1 MSAKL
6 IFLLMWTC
14 LCSTPSWSA
23 SIKLTPM
30 LLEIS
35 QEDRI
40 AILKL
45 TNTSDEPLVLQM
57 EVKEWKQENGKDIYA
72 PTKDIIMAPPLA
84 KIGPQERQIVRL
96 SVRNPRPSKEE
107 IGYRLFLNE
116 IPQPSSSSKQGIQT
130 ILNISLPLFIKPKG
144 EVSSNPVCSLMR
156 LNKNNITISVLN
168 KGNGHL
174 KVTKVCLLTKK
185 GNKPIVEKEVLDYI
199 LPSKEKRWELALPTS
214 FKNGD
219 FIVSIETSQGE
230 LTETIQLP
238 SS

>member
-1 MSAKL
+1 
-6 IFLLMWTC
+6 
-14 LCSTPSWSA
+14 
-23 SIKLTPM
+23 
-30 LLEIS
+30 
-35 QEDRI
+35 
-40 AILKL
+40 
-45 TNTSDEPLVLQM
+45 
-57 EVKEWKQENGKDIYA
+57 
-72 PTKDIIMAPPLA
+72 
-84 KIGPQERQIVRL
+84 
-96 SVRNPRPSKEE
+96 
-107 IGYRLFLNE
+107 
-116 IPQPSSSSKQGIQT
+116 
-130 ILNISLPLFIKPKG
+130 
-144 EVSSNPVCSLMR
+144 MR